1 MPDTHTHKQNIC
13 KTRTLKYKL
22 QVQTVRA
29 TTYKETRT
37 TTTKYKTFFL
47 PQEAIEDMS
56 HMLENQLFAAAQV
69 IEQQLDQEFDRLDN
83 LDTEDLKALR
93 EKRIQEMKKLNNKKQ
108 EWLRNVRT
116 EHT

>member
-1 MPDTHTHKQNIC
+1 
-13 KTRTLKYKL
+13 
-22 QVQTVRA
+22 
-29 TTYKETRT
+29 
-37 TTTKYKTFFL
+37 
-47 PQEAIEDMS
+47 MS

-116 EHT
+116 SIIFIYDISFHLTSSILSRTGSWHLFRTGRREGVLWGI

>member
-1 MPDTHTHKQNIC
+1 
-13 KTRTLKYKL
+13 
-22 QVQTVRA
+22 
-29 TTYKETRT
+29 
-37 TTTKYKTFFL
+37 
-47 PQEAIEDMS
+47 MS

-93 EKRIQEMKKLNNKKQ
+93 EKRIQEMKKLSNKKQ

>member
-1 MPDTHTHKQNIC
+1 
-13 KTRTLKYKL
+13 
-22 QVQTVRA
+22 
-29 TTYKETRT
+29 
-37 TTTKYKTFFL
+37 
-47 PQEAIEDMS
+47 MS

-116 EHT
+116 SIIFIYDISFHLTSSILSHTGSWHLFRTGGREGVLWGI

>member
-1 MPDTHTHKQNIC
+1 
-13 KTRTLKYKL
+13 
-22 QVQTVRA
+22 
-29 TTYKETRT
+29 
-37 TTTKYKTFFL
+37 
-47 PQEAIEDMS
+47 
-56 HMLENQLFAAAQV
+56 MLENQLFAAAQV

-116 EHT
+116 SIIFI

>member
-1 MPDTHTHKQNIC
+1 
-13 KTRTLKYKL
+13 
-22 QVQTVRA
+22 
-29 TTYKETRT
+29 
-37 TTTKYKTFFL
+37 
-47 PQEAIEDMS
+47 MS

-116 EHT
+116 SIIFI

>member
-1 MPDTHTHKQNIC
+1 MQQHTKRQEQQQQQ
-13 KTRTLKYKL
+13 YKN
-22 QVQTVRA
+22 Q
-29 TTYKETRT
+29 
-37 TTTKYKTFFL
+37 FFL
-47 PQEAIEDMS
+47 PQEAVEDMS

-116 EHT
+116 EHTHIFIYDIQSVK

>member
-1 MPDTHTHKQNIC
+1 
-13 KTRTLKYKL
+13 
-22 QVQTVRA
+22 
-29 TTYKETRT
+29 
-37 TTTKYKTFFL
+37 
-47 PQEAIEDMS
+47 MS

>member
-1 MPDTHTHKQNIC
+1 
-13 KTRTLKYKL
+13 
-22 QVQTVRA
+22 
-29 TTYKETRT
+29 
-37 TTTKYKTFFL
+37 
-47 PQEAIEDMS
+47 MS

-116 EHT
+116 ILSHVV

>member
-1 MPDTHTHKQNIC
+1 
-13 KTRTLKYKL
+13 
-22 QVQTVRA
+22 
-29 TTYKETRT
+29 
-37 TTTKYKTFFL
+37 
-47 PQEAIEDMS
+47 
-56 HMLENQLFAAAQV
+56 MLENQLFAAAQV